1 MPTDSLPPDD
11 TAIPS
16 AAAAEEPATAPSV
29 LIVDDEEGIRNFLSR
44 SLERRGWRVTTTGSA
59 EDAALHL
66 ERHCVDLIIL
76 DIALPG
82 QSGLDWLKELQAAG
96 FGGDVIL
103 ITAFADIDTAIEALR
118 AGAADLIL
126 KPFRVEQIVSAI
138 ARCMER
144 TRLQRENFVLRRQL
158 AKRRGTTDEIVGRSA
173 AILRLRALI
182 ERVAPSPSTV
192 LIEGES
198 GVGKEL
204 VARALHTRSHRAERP
219 FVALNCAAVS
229 ADLVEA
235 ELFGHLRG
243 AFTGAK
249 EARKGLFY
257 YAHGGTLF
265 LDEIGELPLALQ
277 SKLLRVLEERRI
289 RPVGGEQELPVD
301 VRVVAATNRD
311 LKAEVAAGRFR
322 ADLFYRLAVMTL
334 RVPPLRERGDDVV
347 ELARRFMGVLSLRLG
362 VPPLD
367 IDPPLEAALI
377 AHGWPGN
384 VRELRNL
391 VERALLFGEFP
402 LEDLGLSVHVAP
414 EGGAVDAAG
423 GQTLAEVEK
432 RHILAV
438 LADCGGNRARAAALL
453 GVSRKTLDRKWAEWG
468 V

>member
-1 MPTDSLPPDD
+1 MPTDTPLSDDAALPP
-11 TAIPS
+11 AVV
-16 AAAAEEPATAPSV
+16 AEEPATAPSV

-173 AILRLRALI
+173 PILRLRALI

-391 VERALLFGEFP
+391 MERALLFGEFP
-402 LEDLGLSVHVAP
+402 LEDLGLSVCVAQ
-414 EGGAVDAAG
+414 EGAGADAAS